1 MKEGTEK
8 AMGDGRGGPAS
19 GRTTMSAPGS
29 SPTPGARR
37 SGAHALLRRWG
48 LLIAIA
54 AVMTT
59 GYALGWHKAFT
70 LSALISHQD
79 MLAGLIG
86 DYRIVALFLYVVL
99 YALAVA
105 LSFPGASLMT
115 IAAGFLFGWLAA
127 GLATVVAATG
137 GAVLLFFAVRTSLG
151 ASLRRRAGPFLKQL
165 SDGFREDAVSYL
177 LFLRLT
183 PVFPFWLVNIAPALF
198 HVPLRPYVLTTFFGI
213 IPGTFAYAVFGAG
226 LGSVIEAQEAAN
238 PGCAAAG
245 TCSIDVAAIVT
256 PQLLVALFALGLV
269 ALLPVALKTWRRRH
283 HPAATPNGE

>member
-8 AMGDGRGGPAS
+8 TARNGTGDPAS
-19 GRTTMSAPGS
+19 GR
-29 SPTPGARR
+29 RV
-37 SGAHALLRRWG
+37 AHTLLRRWG
-48 LLIAIA
+48 LLAAIA
-54 AVMTT
+54 AVMAT
-59 GYALGWHKAFT
+59 GYLLGWHKTVT

-79 MLAGLIG
+79 MLEDLIG
-86 DYRIVALFLYVVL
+86 DHRVIALLVYMVV

-127 GLATVVAATG
+127 GLATVIAATG
-137 GAVLLFFAVRTSLG
+137 GAVLLFLAVSTSLG
-151 ASLRRRAGPFLKQL
+151 ASLRQRAGPFLTQL
-165 SDGFREDAVSYL
+165 AAGFREDAVSYL
-177 LFLRLT
+177 FFLRLT

-238 PGCAAAG
+238 PGCSAAG
-245 TCSIDVAAIVT
+245 TCAVDLSAIAT

-269 ALLPVALKTWRRRH
+269 ALLPVALKAWRRH
-283 HPAATPNGE
+283 HPAATPHGE